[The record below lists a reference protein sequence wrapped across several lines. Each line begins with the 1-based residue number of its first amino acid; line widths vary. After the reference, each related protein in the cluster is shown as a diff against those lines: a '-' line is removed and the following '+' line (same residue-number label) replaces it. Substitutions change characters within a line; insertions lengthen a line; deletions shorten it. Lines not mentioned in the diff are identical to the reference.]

1 MSSRAITSDM
11 IRKIYTYN
19 QAEGR
24 CDVAQYSGSTSRLR
38 AEYDWGSPRK
48 RLLVHTVMTIAFVC
62 LMRIDEVLNLKFED
76 IKLKQDYGDGNCIS
90 ITLETRKT
98 HQYGGE

>member
-11 IRKIYTYN
+11 IRKMYEYN

-24 CDVAQYSGSTSRLR
+24 CDIEEYSGSTLR
-38 AEYDWGSPRK
+38 AKKTWATPRK
-48 RLLVHTVMTIAFVC
+48 RLLVQAVVTIAFVC

-76 IKLKQDYGDGNCIS
+76 IMVDGENH
-90 ITLETRKT
+90 ITLTLESRKT
-98 HQYGGE
+98 HQYGGR

>member
-11 IRKIYTYN
+11 IRAIYAFN

-24 CDVAQYSGSTSRLR
+24 CKIGEYCGSTSR
-38 AEYDWGSPRK
+38 AEKEWATPRK
-48 RLLVHTVMTIAFVC
+48 RLLVHAVVTIAFVC
-62 LMRIDEVLNLKFED
+62 LLRIDEVLNLKFED
-76 IKLKQDYGDGNCIS
+76 VKILGDNSIS

-98 HQYGGE
+98 DQYGSA